1 MTYNEETFVLRTL
14 KELKEF
20 IEGSEYKRL
29 VKETHENN
37 IMLRKL
43 LAIEYKKINVMYM
56 ANKSSNKNGSSKRPR
71 PVTRKAGTVGRG
83 YGKGGKLCK

>member
-1 MTYNEETFVLRTL
+1 MTYKEETFVLRTL

-37 IMLRKL
+37 VMLRKL
-43 LAIEYKKINVMYM
+43 LAIEYFKIRNHPRENEDDFGRNIL
-56 ANKSSNKNGSSKRPR
+56 ANILSNIPDLKR
-71 PVTRKAGTVGRG
+71 
-83 YGKGGKLCK
+83 LM

>member
-43 LAIEYKKINVMYM
+43 LAIEYSKIRNHHKENEDDFGRNVL
-56 ANKSSNKNGSSKRPR
+56 ANIFSNITDYKRF
-71 PVTRKAGTVGRG
+71 K
-83 YGKGGKLCK
+83 

>member
-37 IMLRKL
+37 IKYYWYL
-43 LAIEYKKINVMYM
+43 
-56 ANKSSNKNGSSKRPR
+56 
-71 PVTRKAGTVGRG
+71 
-83 YGKGGKLCK
+83 

>member
-29 VKETHENN
+29 IKETHENN

-43 LAIEYKKINVMYM
+43 LTIEYSKIRNHHKENEDDFGRNVL
-56 ANKSSNKNGSSKRPR
+56 ANILSNITDLKR
-71 PVTRKAGTVGRG
+71 
-83 YGKGGKLCK
+83 LM